1 MGKMRNG
8 FFLREN
14 NLFWTLFSLY
24 FILGLIFVFSSKFWA
39 DENWYLGGSWLIAN
53 GEIPFRDFFSHHNPL
68 QLYVYAIP
76 QYLFGPSLIVGRL
89 TSLLFMMLNFMLVW
103 RLAGKLGGRTAAII
117 TGGLLIS
124 NLFVIYYFTT
134 LSYRVLEVFLMLVFF
149 TVLLGDLR
157 DSIKYPLAVLPISL
171 VVGIRYP
178 IDFVSGLLVLYLA
191 FVVYRNWQNK
201 RVALIS
207 LLVAG
212 LSLGL
217 IMLPFIILVRDQF
230 FFSTIAVNFLWG
242 SFGVEFGIVG
252 QPGFIDR
259 IYHLL
264 TIQSGVFQ
272 NFYAVATILFALL
285 FYLISKAVT
294 GNVNIKDL
302 AAKNQN
308 LVYLLIFIG
317 LYETFC
323 LAAPLSTVSLRVF
336 TFSVTAIVAGVG
348 LSRVLA
354 AVKDKNAALLLYGLI
369 IGLIILTPF
378 TQYAQGNEAR
388 PTLTWQ
394 KTEMNY
400 ILSVADKVAGYTE
413 NGDRILTFTPAFA
426 IQANRELMPGTVMEL
441 YAFFPTWETERAM
454 KYNLLNSAMLLDYL
468 SSREPEAVVLTE
480 DRFFSGEVMG
490 RVLDAYRPEI
500 MAALEE
506 NYYLVEKLS
515 YPSET
520 GRGDVYI
527 YLPRTD

>member
-1 MGKMRNG
+1 
-8 FFLREN
+8 
-14 NLFWTLFSLY
+14 
-24 FILGLIFVFSSKFWA
+24 
-39 DENWYLGGSWLIAN
+39 
-53 GEIPFRDFFSHHNPL
+53 
-68 QLYVYAIP
+68 
-76 QYLFGPSLIVGRL
+76 
-89 TSLLFMMLNFMLVW
+89 
-103 RLAGKLGGRTAAII
+103 
-117 TGGLLIS
+117 
-124 NLFVIYYFTT
+124 
-134 LSYRVLEVFLMLVFF
+134 
-149 TVLLGDLR
+149 
-157 DSIKYPLAVLPISL
+157 
-171 VVGIRYP
+171 
-178 IDFVSGLLVLYLA
+178 
-191 FVVYRNWQNK
+191 
-201 RVALIS
+201 
-207 LLVAG
+207 
-212 LSLGL
+212 
-217 IMLPFIILVRDQF
+217 MLPFIILVRDQF

-527 YLPRTD
+527 YLPRTK